1 MPRRVAWILARLRAP
16 RLERQ
21 LAAGSLPWAS
31 ELHAARAVQLT
42 GERHRRGLA
51 RSLESLV
58 EQAEDPTPRFMS
70 AVIPPC
76 RAQVREALPLILEV
90 ASRLRSGEPVD
101 ARGVA
106 QLRALLADGGGP
118 CYTASRPDAL
128 SIALR
133 SVSEALDVQG

>member
-1 MPRRVAWILARLRAP
+1 MPRRVVWLLARLRAS

-21 LAAGSLPWAS
+21 LAAGVLPWAS
-31 ELHAARAVQLT
+31 EFHAARAVQLT

-76 RAQVREALPLILEV
+76 REQVREALPLILEV
-90 ASRLRSGEPVD
+90 ASRLHSGEPVD

-106 QLRALLADGGGP
+106 RLHTLLADGGGP

-128 SIALR
+128 SVALR
-133 SVSEALDVQG
+133 SVSASLDIEA